1 MKSICVYCGSSP
13 GDNPI
18 YLENAKAL
26 GTRLALEGITVVYG
40 GASVGLMGAVADS
53 CLDAGGKVIGVLP
66 EILLKRELEHKSLT
80 EMYIVDS
87 MHTRKAKMAEL
98 SDGFI
103 ALPGGF
109 GTFEELCE
117 VATWSQIGLH
127 KKPIGALNV
136 GGYYDPLEKL
146 ILTGIKEGFMTENYK
161 NLIVFR
167 NSVDELMTALENYI
181 PLPAPKWA
189 TAEEA

>member
-13 GDNPI
+13 GNNPL
-18 YLENAKAL
+18 YLEIAKAL

-40 GASVGLMGAVADS
+40 GASVGLMGAVADA

-66 EILLKRELEHKSLT
+66 EVLMKRELQHKSLT

-98 SDGFI
+98 SDAFI

-136 GGYYDPLEKL
+136 NGYYDPLEKL
-146 ILTGIKEGFMTENYK
+146 ILTGIKEGFMSENYK
-161 NLIVFR
+161 DLIVFE
-167 NSVDELMTALENYI
+167 NSVDELLTALKNYV

-189 TAEEA
+189 TAEEV